1 MTKKYLLQGLDCA
14 NCAAKIE
21 RAVAKIKGVDEANV
35 NFMTCKMIVDAETFT
50 DEMIGHIKESIHK
63 ASCSIELKEI

>member
-35 NFMTCKMIVDAETFT
+35 NFMTCKLMVDADTFT
-50 DEMIGHIKESIHK
+50 DTMVDQIKETVKK
-63 ASCSIELKEI
+63 ASCHIEIKEI